1 MFLGKLPTYP
11 SPNLSFSPKREV
23 SVTVRFG
30 EGKVGSFPE
39 TYIGPKVIYSLS
51 ALLTEITWR
60 IEDWNSPVIFVVRTL
75 TYAVL
80 PCWSKNEFK
89 TYFVSNL

>member
-11 SPNLSFSPKREV
+11 FPNLTFCPKREV

-39 TYIGPKVIYSLS
+39 TYIGPNVIYSLS
-51 ALLTEITWR
+51 ALLTEIIWR
-60 IEDWNSPVIFVVRTL
+60 IEGWNSPVIFAVRTL
-75 TYAVL
+75 IYAVL
-80 PCWSKNEFK
+80 PRWSKNEFK
-89 TYFVSNL
+89 TYFCK